1 MDKGPTRQILNV
13 VAAAA
18 TIGFNWM
25 ANALP
30 LNNLTTGEISDRFQ
44 VYFVPA
50 GYVFSI
56 WGVIYLGIIAF
67 AIYQALP
74 AQRDN
79 PRLGRIGYLFVLSC
93 LANIV
98 WLFLWHYEY
107 FPLTLI
113 AIFGL
118 LLCLIA
124 IYIRLGIGGVSV
136 PLAERWLVHLPF
148 SIYLGWVSV
157 ASISN
162 TTIVLDY
169 LRWDRWGLAA
179 EWWAVGMLFIGVGL
193 AFVVGLTRRDV
204 AYVLV
209 LIWAYI
215 GVAVKQSAIS
225 TVAQGAWATTALL
238 TLIVIWVVFTHLRR
252 RSSSPYG

>member
-1 MDKGPTRQILNV
+1 MDKGLTRQILNV

-18 TIGFNWM
+18 TIGFNGM

-30 LNNLTTGEISDRFQ
+30 LNNLTTGEISDRFR

-56 WGVIYLGIIAF
+56 WGLIYLGIIAF

-74 AQRDN
+74 VQRDN

-93 LANIV
+93 LANV
-98 WLFLWHYEY
+98 AWLFLWHYEY

-113 AIFGL
+113 AMFGL

-124 IYIRLGIGGVSV
+124 ICIRLGIERTNV
-136 PLAERWLVHLPF
+136 PLAERWLVHVPF

-157 ASISN
+157 ASIAN

-179 EWWAVGMLFIGVGL
+179 EWWTLGMLFVGVGL
-193 AFVVGLTRRDV
+193 ALVMALTRRDV

-215 GVAVKQSAIS
+215 GIAVKQSSIS
-225 TVAQGAWATTALL
+225 IVAQGAWATTALL
-238 TLIVIWVVFTHLRR
+238 ILIVMGIVFTHLRR
-252 RSSSPYG
+252 SSSSL

>member
-1 MDKGPTRQILNV
+1 MDKGLTRQILNV

-18 TIGFNWM
+18 TIGFNGM

-30 LNNLTTGEISDRFQ
+30 LNNLTTGEISDRFR

-56 WGVIYLGIIAF
+56 WGLIYLGIIAF

-74 AQRDN
+74 VQRDN

-93 LANIV
+93 LANV
-98 WLFLWHYEY
+98 AWLFLWHYEY

-113 AIFGL
+113 AMFGL

-124 IYIRLGIGGVSV
+124 IYIRLGIGRTNV
-136 PLAERWLVHLPF
+136 PLAERWLVHVPF

-157 ASISN
+157 ASIAN

-179 EWWAVGMLFIGVGL
+179 EWWTLGMLFVGVGL
-193 AFVVGLTRRDV
+193 ALVMALTRRDV

-215 GVAVKQSAIS
+215 GIAVKQSSIS
-225 TVAQGAWATTALL
+225 IVAQGAWATTALL
-238 TLIVIWVVFTHLRR
+238 ILIVMGIVFTHLRR
-252 RSSSPYG
+252 SSSSL